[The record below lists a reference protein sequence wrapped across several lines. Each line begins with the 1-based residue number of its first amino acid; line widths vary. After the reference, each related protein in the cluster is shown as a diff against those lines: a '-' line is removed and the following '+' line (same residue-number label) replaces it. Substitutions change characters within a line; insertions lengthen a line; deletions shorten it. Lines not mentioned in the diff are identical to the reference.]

1 MCKRTLENS
10 HCRQDR
16 TISQWHRSELQNC
29 SRGRVGPECL
39 PLNWPQ
45 DQGVTEWQHR
55 SCLPGNLVCSFLVKL
70 PGVTQRFPPHPA
82 PRWEVACSPLQP
94 ARAPLGTLRQSSL
107 TGGIRHAPPPPVN
120 SRAGRSLGSWL
131 PARTIERYRARARA
145 VPSPGGR
152 EGTGWESS
160 LRPRADVQKTF
171 VKSLG

>member
-1 MCKRTLENS
+1 M
-10 HCRQDR
+10 
-16 TISQWHRSELQNC
+16 
-29 SRGRVGPECL
+29 GPQCL
-39 PLNWPQ
+39 PLDRPQ

-70 PGVTQRFPPHPA
+70 PGVTQRFLPHPA
-82 PRWEVACSPLQP
+82 PLVVGS
-94 ARAPLGTLRQSSL
+94 RAPLGTLRQSSS

-120 SRAGRSLGSWL
+120 CRAGRSSGSWQ

-160 LRPRADVQKTF
+160 LRPRAGDCRRLL
-171 VKSLG
+171 SNLLGSSEAGGVLPGHAGVTLPP